1 MMDLWE
7 SSKNAFYS
15 AVTVALFF
23 SLVAIIVIEALSFAT
38 GLELYPTDMV
48 RLDWGTKLLSNAIE
62 KLQSGIAVNIIL
74 AIPQFVLGVA
84 AILVQLL
91 VNSLTLINWLIKQA
105 LHIILSLIVLSD
117 TYVEQL
123 AGIISWIVET
133 PIILGAM
140 MAIGQA
146 IYTFISGGGKV

>member
-1 MMDLWE
+1 MDLWE

-146 IYTFISGGGKV
+146 IYTFISGVGKV

>member
-1 MMDLWE
+1 MDLWE

-15 AVTVALFF
+15 TVTLTLFF
-23 SLVAIIVIEALSFAT
+23 SLIAIIVIESLSFAT

-105 LHIILSLIVLSD
+105 ISIILSLIVLSD
-117 TYVEQL
+117 AYVEQL
-123 AGIISWIVET
+123 AGVISWIVET

>member
-1 MMDLWE
+1 MDLWE

-15 AVTVALFF
+15 AVTLTLFF
-23 SLVAIIVIEALSFAT
+23 SLIAIIVIESLSFAT

-105 LHIILSLIVLSD
+105 ISIILSLIVLSD
-117 TYVEQL
+117 AYVEQL
-123 AGIISWIVET
+123 AGVISWIVET

>member
-1 MMDLWE
+1 MDLWE

>member
-1 MMDLWE
+1 MDLWE

-23 SLVAIIVIEALSFAT
+23 SLVAIIVIEALSFST
-38 GLELYPTDMV
+38 GLDLYPTDMV